1 MVLQTAFFTI
11 IIFLIASDQGIH
23 FTANEREQW
32 AHVHGIHWS
41 FHIPCHPETASSPFE
56 VTVPVRWQYFE
67 GLGKIL
73 QHVMYALNQ
82 HPLYGTVS
90 PIARIPESSNQN
102 VDVGAAPLTISPS
115 VRFLSLQTYYLC
127 WPSGLSCK
135 RKSISTRR
143 PQWVR

>member
-1 MVLQTAFFTI
+1 MFTE
-11 IIFLIASDQGIH
+11 
-23 FTANEREQW
+23 FTGLSMFPAILKQL
-32 AHVHGIHWS
+32 AHLLKLRYQLGGNTSKGW
-41 FHIPCHPETASSPFE
+41 
-56 VTVPVRWQYFE
+56 
-67 GLGKIL
+67 GKIL

-102 VDVGAAPLTISPS
+102 VDVGVAPLTISPS

-127 WPSGLSCK
+127 WPSGLGCK

-143 PQWVR
+143 PQWVH